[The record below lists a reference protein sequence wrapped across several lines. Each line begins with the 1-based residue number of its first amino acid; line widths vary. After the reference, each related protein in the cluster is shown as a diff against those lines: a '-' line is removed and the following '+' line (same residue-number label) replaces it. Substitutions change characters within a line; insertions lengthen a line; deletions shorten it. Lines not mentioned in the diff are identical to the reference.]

1 MELEQ
6 FMKRH
11 KKALVSG
18 ACALGLVLLFALPT
32 LGLSI
37 YNMHT
42 LIGAFIWIIVASSLR
57 LLGLSGQGSI
67 GHAAFMA
74 IGAYTSGIL
83 SKFLGWSPWIT
94 MPVGILTTVLVAF
107 L

>member
-1 MELEQ
+1 MNLEQ
-6 FMKRH
+6 FIYRH
-11 KKALVSG
+11 KKALIIS
-18 ACALGLVLLFALPT
+18 ACVLGVLLLFALPA

-37 YNMHT
+37 YFMHT